1 MILYPGLVQG
11 GGTDAVMLTPD
22 TATTWPKLLDI
33 DEITAD
39 PTPAASA
46 DENDCCWPPLEPPFR
61 ERWAEMPATWFFTAA
76 SMELQP

>member
-11 GGTDAVMLTPD
+11 NGTDAVMLTPD

-33 DEITAD
+33 DEITAA
-39 PTPAASA
+39 PVPAASA